1 MPSRQVNL
9 LSILAA
15 VSVFVLLIAGAAVT
29 SSLDQPKLLWLS
41 GLHRTAA
48 MVVTPLVIVV
58 IGLVTALFRSASPAL
73 SRFSWILLVAL
84 LCEVWLGYRTT
95 LWTAHAILSALL
107 FAGVS
112 VIALVT
118 SPSWQREPEFV
129 RDYGWPSLRF
139 LSAAAAFLVAVQVG
153 FGAAMRHN
161 ATGVL
166 PHLLGALI
174 VAIFIIIVGV
184 FATNQFPKHATLR
197 PLAVTLMV
205 ITGVQ
210 VFLGMAAFLMKMMNL
225 SASAAWLAVSVSH
238 VATGNLTLAFSVML
252 AIEIRRNVRP
262 RLVDGS

>member
-1 MPSRQVNL
+1 
-9 LSILAA
+9 
-15 VSVFVLLIAGAAVT
+15 
-29 SSLDQPKLLWLS
+29 
-41 GLHRTAA
+41 
-48 MVVTPLVIVV
+48 MVVTLLVIA
-58 IGLVTALFRSASPAL
+58 LVTALFRSASRLLKHFSAL
-73 SRFSWILLVAL
+73 FLLGF
-84 LCEVWLGYRTT
+84 LCEFWVGYRTN
-95 LWTAHAILSALL
+95 LWTIHAILSTLL
-107 FAGVS
+107 FAQIC

-118 SPSWQREPEFV
+118 SPSWQRDPELV
-129 RDYGWPSLRF
+129 QDYGWPSLRF
-139 LSAAAAFLVAVQVG
+139 LSAAAAFLVAVQVA

-210 VFLGMAAFLMKMMNL
+210 VFLGMATFLMKMMNL
-225 SASAAWLAVSVSH
+225 SASAAWLALSVSH

-252 AIEIRRNVRP
+252 AVEIRRNVRS